1 MLGPVV
7 VVCLQAC
14 QLVFRKLNMQ
24 LQVFPRDYRANFVF
38 NMRFFFVTYQK
49 YHQLVL
55 CTRTEHFSNYLPLF
69 MLICQKAKFLTSGQ
83 KKSERGNIICRL
95 CNSSNFTNF

>member
-38 NMRFFFVTYQK
+38 NMRFFLSLIKNTINLYYVP
-49 YHQLVL
+49 VL
-55 CTRTEHFSNYLPLF
+55 SIFQIIYRYLCSF
-69 MLICQKAKFLTSGQ
+69 AKKL
-83 KKSERGNIICRL
+83 
-95 CNSSNFTNF
+95 NS